1 MKNVYYVLF
10 PLYTGGHHL
19 SNLLSLGSSF
29 NESVRGD
36 YANLKNFY
44 VNNQAPTFHYSMPK
58 FKYDVTNKVIPAAYL
73 DCINS
78 SDIIV
83 GGHLFTLLGQYQLL
97 KEIGNLQI
105 LLIDMP
111 VDGESL
117 VRKRI
122 SKKLNMTNAVLD
134 AFNVEQLLLYK
145 PDIIQRIFD
154 IPIESVTDISS
165 ELFNSRS
172 TIVFSELNNKLNL
185 GLPLDQCT
193 ELHNIWMNKLYGT

>member
-1 MKNVYYVLF
+1 
-10 PLYTGGHHL
+10 
-19 SNLLSLGSSF
+19 
-29 NESVRGD
+29 VRGD